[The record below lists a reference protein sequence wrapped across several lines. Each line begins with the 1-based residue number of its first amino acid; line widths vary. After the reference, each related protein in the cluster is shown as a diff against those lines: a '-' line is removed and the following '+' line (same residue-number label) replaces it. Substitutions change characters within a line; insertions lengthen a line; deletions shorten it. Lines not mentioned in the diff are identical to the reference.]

1 MRSKQHSIQHRMGV
15 YCKKFALGFVLI
27 CAQLTL
33 SSASAQTSEPA
44 AETFQD
50 TKALIEQADSA
61 YKKGDFQQAIRDFTQ
76 VIALK
81 PNESAAYAL
90 RAHAY
95 NRLKDYS
102 SAIRDF
108 TQAIFLNPN
117 YAEAYNNRAW
127 SLALK
132 NDYRSATRDARKAC
146 SLGECK
152 MLEWLGNNG
161 GLRD

>member
-1 MRSKQHSIQHRMGV
+1 MSVKSR
-15 YCKKFALGFVLI
+15 
-27 CAQLTL
+27 
-33 SSASAQTSEPA
+33 
-44 AETFQD
+44 
-50 TKALIEQADSA
+50 AD
-61 YKKGDFQQAIRDFTQ
+61 
-76 VIALK
+76 
-81 PNESAAYAL
+81 
-90 RAHAY
+90 H
-95 NRLKDYS
+95 
-102 SAIRDF
+102 
-108 TQAIFLNPN
+108 